1 MRAGSGKWPEY
12 RERNDPYGGEF
23 SVLSGYGPPD
33 AAIPGD
39 ASFPAAAAVRGEL
52 LGCWGIWRVLK
63 RRGKAVFCGG
73 ISARPSVEG

>member
-1 MRAGSGKWPEY
+1 M
-12 RERNDPYGGEF
+12 
-23 SVLSGYGPPD
+23 SGYGPPD

-52 LGCWGIWRVLK
+52 LGYWGIWRVLK
-63 RRGKAVFCGG
+63 KRGKAVFCGG